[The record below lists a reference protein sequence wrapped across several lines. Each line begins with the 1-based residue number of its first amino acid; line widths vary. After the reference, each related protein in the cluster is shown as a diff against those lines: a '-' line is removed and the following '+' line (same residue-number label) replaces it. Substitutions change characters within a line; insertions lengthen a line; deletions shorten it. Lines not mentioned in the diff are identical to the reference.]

1 MAFYFRLDDGPVEI
15 ITADTLDEAATRYA
29 GWEITFE
36 ELLAKVQ
43 ADGGELVVLEDDPTF
58 RVEEN

>member
-1 MAFYFRLDDGPVEI
+1 MAFYFRLDEAPWEI
-15 ITADTLDEAATRYA
+15 ITANTLDEAATRYA
-29 GWEITFE
+29 GWSITFE